1 MHYVVRKGVGIQNYH
16 ATFHS
21 ELAARE
27 YAENLK
33 SSFGHNYDVL
43 KLETVYTTQELHEA
57 MRGK

>member
-1 MHYVVRKGVGIQNYH
+1 MYCVVRKGAGIQNYH

-43 KLETVYTTQELHEA
+43 KLSTVWTTQTLTEE
-57 MRGK
+57 MEK